1 MSDREGLLTLPM
13 VEGGDPREE
22 AVGDPLLD
30 VLGSFL
36 QAAVNAD
43 TAAGWASV
51 SPRATSP
58 KAGAVPIAH
67 VFRHNPDKSSFDS
80 NRLPGLFLW
89 RSNWPKLTPYSQD
102 WKAQVSHVSA
112 MWVPSSEA
120 FEKDAYRDPMRNAI
134 AKAIHRNVERGR
146 NPAWKVPG
154 DTDPKVD
161 DYGSFLLRH
170 LNVTKIQTLNI
181 TNIPLSVT
189 KGDKTFPYDAMLA
202 VFEVTELMIPT
213 LDDYGGDTGL
223 RGGFTLGE
231 SPLTYL
237 SWEFRPVVASVTP
250 PTGTISGG
258 VTVTVRGT
266 QFFEDDNLDPLAVSI
281 GDVPCTNVV
290 LVDGETITA
299 TTPAGTAGAKTV
311 KVTLPNGASA
321 SLASAFTYV

>member
-13 VEGGDPREE
+13 VEGGDPRDE

-51 SPRATSP
+51 SPRATAP

-67 VFRHNPDKSSFDS
+67 VFRHNPDKSSFES
-80 NRLPGLFLW
+80 NRLPALFLW

-112 MWVPSSEA
+112 MWVPPSETLD
-120 FEKDAYRDPMRNAI
+120 KDALRDPMRNAV
-134 AKAIHRNVERGR
+134 AKSIHRNVERGR

-161 DYGSFLLRH
+161 DYGSFLLNH
-170 LNVTKIQTLNI
+170 LNVTKIQALNI
-181 TNIPLSVT
+181 TNVPFSVT
-189 KGDKTFPYDAMLA
+189 KGDKAFPYDGMLA
-202 VFEVTELMIPT
+202 VFEVTELLVPT
-213 LDDYGGDTGL
+213 MDDYALASGHHGSV
-223 RGGFTLGE
+223 TLGD

-237 SWEFRPVVASVTP
+237 SFEFRPTLASVSP
-250 PTGTISGG
+250 STGTLSGG
-258 VTVTVRGT
+258 TTLTVRGA
-266 QFFEDDNLDPLAVSI
+266 QFFEDDNLGALAVSI
-281 GDVPCTNVV
+281 GDVACTNVV
-290 LVDGETITA
+290 LVDENTITA
-299 TTPAGTAGAKTV
+299 TTPAGAVGAKTV
-311 KVTLPNGASA
+311 KVTMPNGASA